1 MPESP
6 AKKRPFY
13 RRADVLIL
21 AVIVLIAVVWLLLLQ
36 KSVPPSEM
44 VAVVYIDQ
52 VEVARID
59 LLPEHEQDFVF
70 PERPAVRL
78 HRDASGAIQFVESDC
93 PDKVCINTGKLHLP
107 YQDAA
112 CLPNMMVVS
121 IKSRDKLESADADDV
136 DLAR

>member
-1 MPESP
+1 MSEKP
-6 AKKRPFY
+6 AKKRAFY

-21 AVIVLIAVVWLLLLQ
+21 AVIVLVAVVWLLLLR

-44 VAVVYIDQ
+44 VAIVYIDQ

-59 LLPEHEQDFVF
+59 LLPDQEEDFVF
-70 PERPAVRL
+70 AERPAVRL
-78 HRDASGAIQFVESDC
+78 LRDASGAIQFVESDC

-121 IKSRDKLESADADDV
+121 IKARDKLEKTDSNDI